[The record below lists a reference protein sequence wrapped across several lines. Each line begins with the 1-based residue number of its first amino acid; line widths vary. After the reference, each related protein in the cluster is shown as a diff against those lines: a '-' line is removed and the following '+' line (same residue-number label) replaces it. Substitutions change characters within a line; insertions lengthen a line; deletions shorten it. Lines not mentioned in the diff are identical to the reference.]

1 MAGPPIPEE
10 KLRSLVCERIE
21 RGALPILLVR
31 AVDAGYGHGEPCCT
45 ACGETILNSQIEYLV
60 RGAPIGDLT
69 LHLTCFAL
77 WQLECAARVRKVERN
92 SPDWRDGRKAE
103 I

>member
-31 AVDAGYGHGEPCCT
+31 AVDAGYGHDQPSCS
-45 ACGETILNSQIEYLV
+45 ACGETILNAQIEYEV
-60 RGAPIGDLT
+60 RETPNGNLT

-77 WQLECAARVRKVERN
+77 WQLECAGRIRKVERN
-92 SPDWRDGRKAE
+92 SPPLAG
-103 I
+103 